1 MYKRILFGI
10 MACAAMTILLAA
22 CTIRDAAS
30 IPTGPTVGMGNASF
44 LQNTINIKKGDKLTL
59 VDKVAVAHIIT
70 NGYWDGSTQKP
81 GKEAGA
87 PTVNLNFQGN
97 DTSSTAP
104 FNTAGTFRLYCTIHG
119 GMNLTV
125 TVQ

>member
-1 MYKRILFGI
+1 MHKRILHGI
-10 MACAAMTILLAA
+10 VACAIMTILLAA

-30 IPTGPTVGMGNASF
+30 IPTGPMVKMGNATF
-44 LQNTINIKKGDKLTL
+44 LQDTITIKKGAKVTL
-59 VDKVAVAHIIT
+59 VDTVAVTHIIT

-81 GKEAGA
+81 AKEAGA
-87 PTVNLNFQGN
+87 PAVNLNFTGN
-97 DTSSTAP
+97 DTSSTPP
-104 FNTAGTFRLYCTIHG
+104 FNTAGTFKLYCTIHG

>member
-1 MYKRILFGI
+1 MV
-10 MACAAMTILLAA
+10 ACAEMTILLAA

-30 IPTGPTVGMGNASF
+30 IPTGPSVKMGGNNF
-44 LQNTINIKKGDKLTL
+44 LQNTIILKKGDKLTL
-59 VDKVAVAHIIT
+59 IDTAASAHIIT

-81 GKEAGA
+81 GKESGA

-104 FNTAGTFRLYCTIHG
+104 FNTAGTFKLYCTIHD
-119 GMNLTV
+119 GMDLTV
-125 TVQ
+125 NVQ